1 MNAVSSTWN
10 PQTKLCDHVEYFL
23 KISHFQTAVI
33 QKGNGFSQQTF
44 IIRLQPIFLLIRFA
58 NSITPNYP
66 VEYGSGRLQVN
77 CHVLV
82 ITILQT
88 TTMPSKKKQNDI
100 STHFVYRSDTI
111 KNKCEEKPVVNHIH
125 CMVVQTIMA

>member
-10 PQTKLCDHVEYFL
+10 PQIKLYDHVEYFL

-66 VEYGSGRLQVN
+66 VEYGGGRLQVN

-88 TTMPSKKKQNDI
+88 TNTPSKKKTKQNDI
-100 STHFVYRSDTI
+100 SIHFVDRSDTI
-111 KNKCEEKPVVNHIH
+111 KNKCEGKPVVNHIH
-125 CMVVQTIMA
+125 YII